1 MFRSPTHITS
11 SASGAGSVTG
21 TRTPSGAGSVAAAGT
36 RTPEASAALPPELR
50 RLALAIMLGAFMVTL
65 DMTMVNVALNTL
77 ARNFAT
83 SVTTI
88 QWVATGYL
96 LALAVSIPM
105 TGWAIERFGARNS
118 WVASLVM
125 FIGGSVLCGLAWSSG
140 SLIAFRVLQGFGG
153 GMLIPLAQ
161 AILAQAAGPDRL
173 GRVMA
178 VVGIPAMLG
187 PVLGPVL
194 GGVIVTDLTWR
205 VMFYLNVPVC
215 LAAVLA
221 AYRVAMPAKPAAG
234 GNARLDVVGLALLSP
249 GLAAIVYGFAEVG
262 SYGGFTDPHVVVPIA
277 AGVALLV
284 AFAAHALTSRD
295 PIVDLRLFRARSFS
309 AASALVLLFTM
320 AMLGMQLLLPLYYQ
334 QVRHQSALNAG
345 LLLAPRGIGMA
356 VALVV
361 AGKLSDRIGPRP
373 IVLVGLLLSALSTLA
388 YTQVGDHT
396 SLFAL
401 SLLLVVNGAGL
412 GAALVPSLA
421 APYRGLR
428 TEQIPRAT
436 SAIRI
441 LQQLGGSSGVAILAV
456 VLQRELVHAAH
467 HAASLAAAYGQTFW
481 WALAF
486 IAVAAI
492 PALMLPGTLGGRRLQ
507 ASAATT

>member
-1 MFRSPTHITS
+1 MLRSRTHTS
-11 SASGAGSVTG
+11 SGVATPAPGAIS
-21 TRTPSGAGSVAAAGT
+21 
-36 RTPEASAALPPELR
+36 PELR

-65 DMTMVNVALNTL
+65 DMTMVNVALSTL
-77 ARNFAT
+77 ARTFAT

-88 QWVATGYL
+88 QWVAIGYL

-105 TGWAIERFGARNS
+105 TGWAIERFGARTS
-118 WVASLVM
+118 WVASLLM

-161 AILAQAAGPDRL
+161 TILAQAAGPDRL

-178 VVGIPAMLG
+178 AVGIPAMLG

-194 GGVIVTDLTWR
+194 GGVIVTDLSWR
-205 VMFYLNVPVC
+205 VMFYINVPVC
-215 LAAVLA
+215 LLAVAA
-221 AYRVAMPAKPAAG
+221 AYRVAMPTRAAG
-234 GNARLDVVGLALLSP
+234 AGTPRLDVVGLALLSP
-249 GLAAIVYGFAEVG
+249 GIAAVIYGLAEVG
-262 SYGGFTDPHVVVPIA
+262 SYGGFTNPHVVVPIA
-277 AGVALLV
+277 TGLALLV
-284 AFAAHALTSRD
+284 GFAVHALRTRD
-295 PIVDLRLFRARSFS
+295 PIIDLRLFRSRGFS

-320 AMLGMQLLLPLYYQ
+320 AMLGIQLLLPLYYQ
-334 QVRHQSALNAG
+334 QVRHQSALDAG

-356 VALVV
+356 VALVI

-373 IVLVGLLLSALSTLA
+373 IVLVGLLLSAVSTLA
-388 YTQVGDHT
+388 YTQIGDHT
-396 SLFAL
+396 SVLAL
-401 SLLLVVNGAGL
+401 SLLLVINGAGL

-421 APYRGLR
+421 APYRTLR
-428 TEQIPRAT
+428 NEQIPRAT

-441 LQQLGGSSGVAILAV
+441 LQQLGGSFGVAILAV
-456 VLQRELVHAAH
+456 VLQRELVHHAN

-486 IAVAAI
+486 IALAAI
-492 PALMLPGTLGGRRLQ
+492 PALMLPGSLGRRQLEP
-507 ASAATT
+507 AAATA

>member
-1 MFRSPTHITS
+1 
-11 SASGAGSVTG
+11 
-21 TRTPSGAGSVAAAGT
+21 
-36 RTPEASAALPPELR
+36 
-50 RLALAIMLGAFMVTL
+50 MLGAFMVTL

-77 ARNFAT
+77 ARTFAT

-96 LALAVSIPM
+96 LALTVSIPM
-105 TGWAIERFGARNS
+105 TGWAIERFGARAS
-118 WVASLVM
+118 WVASLLM
-125 FIGGSVLCGLAWSSG
+125 FIAGSVLCGLAWSPS

-161 AILAQAAGPDRL
+161 TILAQEAGPNRL

-194 GGVIVTDLTWR
+194 GGVIVTDLSWR
-205 VMFYLNVPVC
+205 VMFYINVPVC
-215 LAAVLA
+215 LAAVAA
-221 AYRVAMPAKPAAG
+221 AYRVAMPGKPAAG
-234 GNARLDVVGLALLSP
+234 NKSPARLDVVGLALLSP
-249 GLAAIVYGFAEVG
+249 GLAAIIYGLAEVG
-262 SYGGFTDPHVVVPIA
+262 SHGGFTNPHVVVPIA
-277 AGVALLV
+277 AGAALLV
-284 AFAAHALTSRD
+284 SFAAHALRSRD
-295 PIVDLRLFRARSFS
+295 PIIDLGLFRSRGFS

-334 QVRHQSALNAG
+334 QVRHETALDAG

-356 VALVV
+356 VALFL

-373 IVLVGLLLSALSTLA
+373 IVLVGLLLSAVSTLA
-388 YTQVGDHT
+388 YTGIGDHT
-396 SLFAL
+396 SLLAL
-401 SLLLVVNGAGL
+401 SVLLVVNGAGL

-428 TEQIPRAT
+428 NDQIPRAT

-441 LQQLGGSSGVAILAV
+441 LQQLGGLVRRRHPRGRPPARARPPGPSRVEPRGRLRPDVLVGARVHRPRRDPCADAAPLARQSTARACGRHRV
-456 VLQRELVHAAH
+456 TGPRHRVTGGRQARPAAGIAPSAPAH
-467 HAASLAAAYGQTFW
+467 FWPPLAANPYVFR
-481 WALAF
+481 
-486 IAVAAI
+486 
-492 PALMLPGTLGGRRLQ
+492 PKLPGPGPTSG
-507 ASAATT
+507 T

>member
-1 MFRSPTHITS
+1 MFRSRTHTS
-11 SASGAGSVTG
+11 SSDAGNATPHAGNVPSDAGNATAGAGDS
-21 TRTPSGAGSVAAAGT
+21 TPGAI
-36 RTPEASAALPPELR
+36 PPELR
-50 RLALAIMLGAFMVTL
+50 RLALAIMLGAFMVSL

-77 ARNFAT
+77 ARTFTT

-105 TGWAIERFGARNS
+105 TGWAIERFGARTS
-118 WVASLVM
+118 WVASLLM

-161 AILAQAAGPDRL
+161 TILAQAAGPDRL

-194 GGVIVTDLTWR
+194 GGVIVTDVSWR
-205 VMFYLNVPVC
+205 VMFYINVPVC
-215 LAAVLA
+215 LAAVAA
-221 AYRVAMPAKPAAG
+221 AYRVAMPGKPADG
-234 GNARLDVVGLALLSP
+234 GGARLDVAGLALLSP
-249 GLAAIVYGFAEVG
+249 GLAAIIYGLAEVG
-262 SYGGFTDPHVVVPIA
+262 SHGGFADLHVVVPIA
-277 AGVALLV
+277 AGAALLV
-284 AFAAHALTSRD
+284 AFAVHALRSRD
-295 PIVDLRLFRARSFS
+295 PIIDLRLFRARAFS

-320 AMLGMQLLLPLYYQ
+320 AMLGIQLLLPLYYQ
-334 QVRHQSALNAG
+334 QVRHESALDAG

-356 VALVV
+356 VALVI
-361 AGKLSDRIGPRP
+361 AGKLTDRIGPRP
-373 IVLVGLLLSALSTLA
+373 IVLAGLVLSGLSTLA
-388 YTQVGDHT
+388 YTQIGHDT
-396 SLFAL
+396 SVLAL
-401 SLLLVVNGAGL
+401 SLLLVINGAGV

-428 TEQIPRAT
+428 SEQIPRAT

-441 LQQLGGSSGVAILAV
+441 LQQLGGSLGVAILAV
-456 VLQRELVHAAH
+456 VLQRELVQHVH
-467 HAASLAAAYGQTFW
+467 HATSLAAAYGQTFW
-481 WALAF
+481 WALGF
-486 IAVAAI
+486 IALAAI
-492 PALMLPGTLGGRRLQ
+492 PALMLPGTVGGRRLE
-507 ASAATT
+507 ASPAAA

>member
-1 MFRSPTHITS
+1 MASMLRSRTHTTS
-11 SASGAGSVTG
+11 TGAGASA
-21 TRTPSGAGSVAAAGT
+21 PGAGDGARDAYTGAAG
-36 RTPEASAALPPELR
+36 PLPPELR

-65 DMTMVNVALNTL
+65 DMTMVNVALDTL
-77 ARNFAT
+77 ARTFAT

-118 WVASLVM
+118 WVASLLM

-161 AILAQAAGPDRL
+161 TILAQAAGPNRL

-194 GGVIVTDLTWR
+194 GGVIVTDLSWR
-205 VMFYLNVPVC
+205 VMFYINVPVC

-221 AYRVAMPAKPAAG
+221 AYRAAMPGRPAG
-234 GNARLDVVGLALLSP
+234 GLSARLDVVGLALLSP
-249 GLAAIVYGFAEVG
+249 GLAAIVYGLAEVG
-262 SYGGFTDPHVVVPIA
+262 SHGGFTDPHVFVPIG
-277 AGVALLV
+277 AGIALLI
-284 AFAAHALTSRD
+284 AFAIHALRSRD
-295 PIVDLRLFRARSFS
+295 PIIDLRLFRSRAFS
-309 AASALVLLFTM
+309 ASSALVLLFTM

-334 QVRHQSALNAG
+334 QVRHESALNAG

-356 VALVV
+356 VALIV
-361 AGKLSDRIGPRP
+361 AGKLSDRVGPRP
-373 IVLVGLLLSALSTLA
+373 IVLVGLLLSGLSTLA
-388 YTQVGDHT
+388 YTGIGDHT
-396 SLFAL
+396 SLLAL

-428 TEQIPRAT
+428 TQEIPRAT

-441 LQQLGGSSGVAILAV
+441 LQQLGGSFGVAILAV
-456 VLQRELVHAAH
+456 VLQRELLHQVH

-486 IAVAAI
+486 IALAAI
-492 PALMLPGTLGGRRLQ
+492 PALMLPGTLAGRRLE
-507 ASAATT
+507 ASAATA

>member
-1 MFRSPTHITS
+1 MMANMLRSRTQTTS
-11 SASGAGSVTG
+11 TGASASARGAGDGARDAYTG
-21 TRTPSGAGSVAAAGT
+21 AAG
-36 RTPEASAALPPELR
+36 ALPPELR

-65 DMTMVNVALNTL
+65 DMTMVNVALDTL
-77 ARNFAT
+77 ARTFAT

-118 WVASLVM
+118 WVASLLM

-161 AILAQAAGPDRL
+161 TILAQAAGPNRL

-194 GGVIVTDLTWR
+194 GGVIVTDLSWR
-205 VMFYLNVPVC
+205 VMFYINVPVC
-215 LAAVLA
+215 LVAVAA
-221 AYRVAMPAKPAAG
+221 AYHVAMPGEPVAG
-234 GNARLDVVGLALLSP
+234 GSARLDVVGLALLSP
-249 GLAAIVYGFAEVG
+249 GLAAIVYGLAEVG
-262 SYGGFTDPHVVVPIA
+262 SHGGFTDPHVVVPIS
-277 AGVALLV
+277 AGIALLV
-284 AFAAHALTSRD
+284 AFAVHALRSRD
-295 PIVDLRLFRARSFS
+295 PIIDLRLFRSRAFS

-334 QVRHQSALNAG
+334 QVRHESALDAG

-356 VALVV
+356 VALIV
-361 AGKLSDRIGPRP
+361 AGKLSDRLGPRP
-373 IVLVGLLLSALSTLA
+373 IVLVGLLLSGLSTLA
-388 YTQVGDHT
+388 YTGIGDHT
-396 SLFAL
+396 SLLAL
-401 SLLLVVNGAGL
+401 SVLLVVNGAGL

-428 TEQIPRAT
+428 AQEIPRAT

-441 LQQLGGSSGVAILAV
+441 LQQLGGSFGVAILAV
-456 VLQRELVHAAH
+456 VLQRELVHQVH

-486 IAVAAI
+486 IVLAAI
-492 PALMLPGTLGGRRLQ
+492 PALMLPGTLAGRRLE
-507 ASAATT
+507 ASAATA

>member
-1 MFRSPTHITS
+1 MMASMLRSRPHTTSTGAPDSPT
-11 SASGAGSVTG
+11 
-21 TRTPSGAGSVAAAGT
+21 AAAD
-36 RTPEASAALPPELR
+36 ALPPELR

-65 DMTMVNVALNTL
+65 DMTMVNVALDTL
-77 ARNFAT
+77 ARTFAT

-105 TGWAIERFGARNS
+105 TGWVIERFGARNS
-118 WVASLVM
+118 WVASLLM

-161 AILAQAAGPDRL
+161 TILAQAAGPNRL

-194 GGVIVTDLTWR
+194 GGVIVTDLSWR
-205 VMFYLNVPVC
+205 VMFYINVPVC

-221 AYRVAMPAKPAAG
+221 AYHVAMPSRPAG
-234 GNARLDVVGLALLSP
+234 GVSARLDILGLALLSP
-249 GLAAIVYGFAEVG
+249 GLAAIVYGLAEVG
-262 SYGGFTDPHVVVPIA
+262 SHGGFTDPHVFMPIA
-277 AGVALLV
+277 AGIALLV
-284 AFAAHALTSRD
+284 AFAVHALRSRD
-295 PIVDLRLFRARSFS
+295 PIIDLRLFRSRAFS

-334 QVRHQSALNAG
+334 QVRHESALDAG

-356 VALVV
+356 VALIV
-361 AGKLSDRIGPRP
+361 AGKLSDRLGPRP
-373 IVLVGLLLSALSTLA
+373 IVLVGLLLSGLSTLA
-388 YTQVGDHT
+388 YTAIGDHT
-396 SLFAL
+396 SLLAL
-401 SLLLVVNGAGL
+401 SVLLVVNGAGL

-421 APYRGLR
+421 APYRGLLN
-428 TEQIPRAT
+428 EQIPRAT

-441 LQQLGGSSGVAILAV
+441 LQQLGGSFGVAILAV
-456 VLQRELVHAAH
+456 VLQRELVHQVH

-486 IAVAAI
+486 IALAAI
-492 PALMLPGTLGGRRLQ
+492 PALMLPGTLAGRRLE
-507 ASAATT
+507 ASAATA

>member
-1 MFRSPTHITS
+1 MLRSRNQTTS
-11 SASGAGSVTG
+11 SGAGNG
-21 TRTPSGAGSVAAAGT
+21 APAPSAGDLAPAPAAGN
-36 RTPEASAALPPELR
+36 SAPAPAGGIPPELR

-77 ARNFAT
+77 ARTFAT

-105 TGWAIERFGARNS
+105 TGWAIERFGARAS
-118 WVASLVM
+118 WVASLLM
-125 FIGGSVLCGLAWSSG
+125 FIAGSVLCGLAWSST
-140 SLIAFRVLQGFGG
+140 SLIAFRVLQGFGA

-161 AILAQAAGPDRL
+161 TILAQEAGPNRL

-187 PVLGPVL
+187 PVLGPVV
-194 GGVIVTDLTWR
+194 GGVIVTDLSWR
-205 VMFYLNVPVC
+205 VMFYINVPVC
-215 LAAVLA
+215 LAAVAA
-221 AYRVAMPAKPAAG
+221 AYRVAMPGKPAAG
-234 GNARLDVVGLALLSP
+234 NNRPARLDVIGLALLSP
-249 GLAAIVYGFAEVG
+249 GLAAIVYGLAEVG
-262 SYGGFTDPHVVVPIA
+262 SYGGFTNPHVVVPIA
-277 AGVALLV
+277 AGAALLV
-284 AFAAHALTSRD
+284 SFAAHALRSRD
-295 PIVDLRLFRARSFS
+295 PIIDLRLFRSHGFS

-334 QVRHQSALNAG
+334 QVRHETALDAG

-356 VALVV
+356 VALFI
-361 AGKLSDRIGPRP
+361 AGRLSDRIGPRP
-373 IVLVGLLLSALSTLA
+373 IVLVGLLLSAVSTLA
-388 YTQVGDHT
+388 YTGIGDHT
-396 SLFAL
+396 SLLEL
-401 SLLLVVNGAGL
+401 SVLLVINGAGL

-428 TEQIPRAT
+428 NDQIPRAT

-441 LQQLGGSSGVAILAV
+441 LQQLGGSFGVAILAV
-456 VLQRELVHAAH
+456 VLQRELVHQVR
-467 HAASLAAAYGQTFW
+467 HASSLAAAYGQTFW

-486 IAVAAI
+486 IALAAI
-492 PALMLPGTLGGRRLQ
+492 PALMLPRSLPSRQLEP
-507 ASAATT
+507 AAATA

>member
-1 MFRSPTHITS
+1 MLRSRTNTTTP
-11 SASGAGSVTG
+11 GAGATA
-21 TRTPSGAGSVAAAGT
+21 PD
-36 RTPEASAALPPELR
+36 ALPPELR
-50 RLALAIMLGAFMVTL
+50 RLALAIMLGAFMVSL

-77 ARNFAT
+77 ARTFAT

-96 LALAVSIPM
+96 LALAISIPM
-105 TGWAIERFGARNS
+105 TGWAIERFGARSS
-118 WVASLVM
+118 WVASLLM
-125 FIGGSVLCGLAWSSG
+125 FIGGSVLCGMAWSSS
-140 SLIAFRVLQGFGG
+140 SLIAFRVVQGFGG

-161 AILAQAAGPDRL
+161 TILAQAAGPDRL

-194 GGVIVTDLTWR
+194 GGVIVTDLSWR
-205 VMFYLNVPVC
+205 VMFYINVPIC
-215 LAAVLA
+215 LVAVLA
-221 AYRVAMPAKPAAG
+221 AYRVKMPSRPAAG
-234 GNARLDVVGLALLSP
+234 ASARLDVVGLALLSP
-249 GLAAIVYGFAEVG
+249 GLAAIVYGLAEVG
-262 SYGGFTDPHVVVPIA
+262 SRGGFGDPHVLVPIA

-295 PIVDLRLFRARSFS
+295 PIVDLRLFGSRSFS

-334 QVRHQSALNAG
+334 QVRHQSALDAG
-345 LLLAPRGIGMA
+345 LLLAPRGVGMA

-361 AGKLSDRIGPRP
+361 AGKLSDRLGPRP
-373 IVLVGLLLSALSTLA
+373 IVLVGLLLSGLSTLA
-388 YTQVGDHT
+388 YTQIGDHT
-396 SLFAL
+396 SLLAL
-401 SLLLVVNGAGL
+401 SGLLVVNGAGL

-421 APYRGLR
+421 APYRGLG

-441 LQQLGGSSGVAILAV
+441 LQQLGGSFGVAILAV
-456 VLQRELVHAAH
+456 VLQRELVHRLP
-467 HAASLAAAYGQTFW
+467 HAATLAAAYGQTFW

-486 IAVAAI
+486 IALAAI
-492 PALMLPGTLGGRRLQ
+492 PALMLPGKLAGRRLEP
-507 ASAATT
+507 STAAA